1 MRRDFENVEKD
12 KGKLAFAEP
21 RTSSAQRKEEGMDKP
36 IRLGISSCLLGERV
50 RYDGGH
56 KLDHFLTR
64 TLGEFVEYVPVC
76 PEVEC
81 GLPVPREAM
90 RLVGSPDA
98 PRLLTQKTGI
108 DHTRRMQD
116 WAKTRLTE
124 LESEGLCGFI
134 FKSKSPSSGMERVKL
149 YSESGN
155 LIGQSV
161 GVFARM
167 FMKRFPLLPVEEEGR
182 LHDIALRENF
192 IDRIFVLKRY
202 RDMLRSGESLG
213 NLVSFHTRHKLQ
225 IMAHS
230 PEIYRAMGRLV
241 AKGKELPKAQLFSS
255 YHEHLMNAMRMKAT
269 PPKHRNVLQHI
280 MGYFKNDLIQ
290 EEKQELLELINQ
302 FARGIVP
309 LIVPVTLLNHYVLKY
324 EDRYLHNQ
332 TYLHPHPMELKLRNH
347 A

>member
-1 MRRDFENVEKD
+1 MNR
-12 KGKLAFAEP
+12 
-21 RTSSAQRKEEGMDKP
+21 P
-36 IRLGISSCLLGERV
+36 IRLGISRCLLGDKV

-56 KLDHFLTR
+56 KHDPFLTR

-81 GLPVPREAM
+81 GLPIPREAM
-90 RLVGSPDA
+90 RLVGNPDA
-98 PRLLTQKTGI
+98 PRLVTQKTGL

-116 WAKTRLTE
+116 WALSRLDE
-124 LESEGLCGFI
+124 LEQENLCGFI
-134 FKSKSPSSGMERVKL
+134 FKSKSPSSGMERVKV
-149 YSESGN
+149 YAENGN

-167 FMKRFPLLPVEEEGR
+167 FMQRFPLLPVEEEGR
-182 LHDIALRENF
+182 LHDPLLRENF
-192 IDRIFVLKRY
+192 IDRIFVLRRY
-202 RDMLRSGESLG
+202 RDMLKAGQTLG
-213 NLVSFHTRHKLQ
+213 NLVTFHTRHKLQ
-225 IMAHS
+225 ILAHS

-241 AKGKELPKAQLFSS
+241 AKGKELPKDQLFKN
-255 YHEHLMNAMRMKAT
+255 YFELLMHAMRMKAT

-280 MGYFKNDLIQ
+280 MGYFKNDLHP
-290 EEKQELLELINQ
+290 EEKQELLDLINKY
-302 FARGIVP
+302 ARGIVP

-324 EDRYLHNQ
+324 EEFYLQDQ